1 MEMKELFVTNR
12 VTVRDLVPN
21 RINPRK
27 IKSEEKKKLWERLN
41 RFGMIGIP
49 VRDADGT
56 LLSGHQRCEL
66 MMSYGFGEYVI
77 DVRTAT
83 RKLTD
88 QEIKEVMLIENS
100 HAGEFDFEMLRNE
113 FSGVDVADF
122 GLTIEELTADIMH
135 PDEKEEEPEL
145 PIVPKFS
152 ERYEAFV
159 IICSNEIDANHIA
172 EKLGVDRAKSYKSD
186 AIGQSHVVQALNVIE
201 RWK

>member
-88 QEIKEVMLIENS
+88 QEIKEVMLKTAMRASLI
-100 HAGEFDFEMLRNE
+100 LKC
-113 FSGVDVADF
+113 SGTSLAVWMWLILV
-122 GLTIEELTADIMH
+122 
-135 PDEKEEEPEL
+135 
-145 PIVPKFS
+145 
-152 ERYEAFV
+152 
-159 IICSNEIDANHIA
+159 
-172 EKLGVDRAKSYKSD
+172 
-186 AIGQSHVVQALNVIE
+186 
-201 RWK
+201 